1 MSGLGAFVVGVVGGL
16 VRCLASFFGRGPA
29 PPTAGVRVARP
40 VASSLARALVGVSW
54 PAPSCELRLQGIL
67 GWVRR

>member
-1 MSGLGAFVVGVVGGL
+1 MSGLGAFVVGAVGGL
-16 VRCLASFFGRGPA
+16 VRCLASFFGRAPA

-40 VASSLARALVGVSW
+40 VASSLARALVGASW
-54 PAPSCELRLQGIL
+54 RAPSCELQLLGIL